1 MQKLSLYW
9 FIAVFNLTAIA
20 QDTTLTIYFKSGQS
34 SLSPSQQGSIDKL
47 KSRPIT
53 KITVDGFAD
62 TVGKSSFNKK
72 LSHKRAETTAKSI
85 KAKNKTI
92 IGNGESKEKK
102 VSLNKMRKVVVKV
115 WYDNPAM
122 EIEEIADVKIKS
134 NDLCTDDTTI
144 KTESG
149 SMIKMNKCYYLK
161 IKDCFSY
168 KEYLTATS
176 VQEAGLMTVDERDN
190 PIESGGMIDIQFCSD
205 TCIKNPITVFLPVP
219 ACLKSQPMTLW
230 TFRNNRW
237 VNSRNKIEF
246 VTINGKDFYKIEVY
260 CPGRLN
266 CDKPR
271 SSKRKVRVKLK
282 NGLKYKTASISYNC
296 PLYSNKAKI
305 RKKKTVAVF
314 PYVCP
319 QEDPLFYAKVYNKN
333 GDTLIINN
341 KNINQYKKR
350 RRLNNACICGDR
362 SNEKVMGLNVR
373 KKYLYRK
380 YKIYKK
386 DFSPTN

>member
-1 MQKLSLYW
+1 MRKIFLPILITI
-9 FIAVFNLTAIA
+9 FILNAKA
-20 QDTTLTIYFKSGQS
+20 QDSTFVIYFKSGKSTLS
-34 SLSPSQQGSIDKL
+34 SSQQSSIDKL

-53 KITVDGFAD
+53 RITVEGYAD
-62 TVGKSSFNKK
+62 SVGKSLFNKK
-72 LSHKRAETTAKSI
+72 LSQKRAETTAKSI
-85 KAKNKTI
+85 RTENKTI
-92 IGNGESKEKK
+92 IGNGECTEKK
-102 VSLNKMRKVVVKV
+102 VSLDKMRKVVVKIWFDKPV
-115 WYDNPAM
+115 
-122 EIEEIADVKIKS
+122 IEEKEIADVKIKPI
-134 NDLCTDDTTI
+134 DFCKDDTTI

-205 TCIKNPITVFLPVP
+205 TCKKNPITVFLPVP